1 VALLL
6 YGNKRILYTMAEH
19 LDTGKLGEDK
29 AADYLVEKG
38 YVIVARNYR
47 FKHAEIDLIAKKGKL
62 LVFAEV
68 KTRTNTSY
76 GMPEEF
82 VDYTKTRLIMKA
94 AEHYIFDT
102 DWHFD
107 IRFDV
112 VSVVIG
118 KDSIRI
124 KHFED
129 AFC

>member
-1 VALLL
+1 
-6 YGNKRILYTMAEH
+6 MAEH

-29 AADYLVEKG
+29 AADYLTEKG
-38 YVIVARNYR
+38 YEIVARNYR
-47 FKHAEIDLIAKKGKL
+47 FKHAEIDMIAKKGKL
-62 LVFAEV
+62 LIFVEV
-68 KTRTNTSY
+68 KTRTNTNY

-82 VDYTKTRLIMKA
+82 VDYAKTRLIMRV
-94 AEHYIFDT
+94 AEHYIFAT
-102 DWHFD
+102 NWHFD
-107 IRFDV
+107 VRFDI